1 MAIYGVAKMMHR
13 SPEEVR
19 SWAWSDVVS
28 LLAYSALEKEEFDR
42 RIQQNPAASH
52 GAPASGPSTTTTV
65 YRFGPSTAPK
75 R

>member
-1 MAIYGVAKMMHR
+1 MMHC

-19 SWAWSDVVS
+19 SWPWSDVVC

-42 RIQQNPAASH
+42 RVQRNPAASH
-52 GAPASGPSTTTTV
+52 NAPANGPSTTTTV
-65 YRFGPSTAPK
+65 YRFGPSAPPK